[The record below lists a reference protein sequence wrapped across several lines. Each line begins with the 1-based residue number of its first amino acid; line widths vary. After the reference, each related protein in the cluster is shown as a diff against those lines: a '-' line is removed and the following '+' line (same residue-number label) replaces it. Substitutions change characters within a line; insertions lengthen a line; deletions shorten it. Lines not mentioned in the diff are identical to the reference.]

1 MDRFHCTIIVR
12 LHLPKKL
19 LCEQV
24 ACVVGLMCSEAA
36 VPPPT
41 PLVPDS
47 ANHYAD
53 HQPIRLAPLVAMV
66 TTSCFI
72 VMFPHVHVQRERERE
87 REREM
92 C

>member
-1 MDRFHCTIIVR
+1 M
-12 LHLPKKL
+12 
-19 LCEQV
+19 
-24 ACVVGLMCSEAA
+24 VGLMCSEAA

-53 HQPIRLAPLVAMV
+53 HPPIRLAPLVAMV

-87 REREM
+87 LERCANEVRY
-92 C
+92 CASVWFSLKIHFGQ